1 MNIINKFQSNLT
13 MRQWDVIY
21 LNLSFWPEIGTTGTF
36 LGRPTKI
43 IIIIKGPRVI
53 ACFMGVQSL
62 ALKIPLQMKY
72 TPVPLSNAGS
82 TSISEYDS
90 TNITQDLWLEEGQP
104 ESFPACFTNN
114 NSPLKLWWDSDSH
127 IHPSLWWLGFVL
139 NRVWPWT
146 GPCTSGLYPRPAW
159 PERLLCPCPR
169 SLSWCS
175 SQSDLQV

>member
-62 ALKIPLQMKY
+62 TLKIPLQMKY

-82 TSISEYDS
+82 TSIGEYDS

-114 NSPLKLWWDSDSH
+114 NSTLKLWWDSWLTY
-127 IHPSLWWLGFVL
+127 PSLSMVARICSEPGVTVNWALHF
-139 NRVWPWT
+139 
-146 GPCTSGLYPRPAW
+146 RP
-159 PERLLCPCPR
+159 
-169 SLSWCS
+169 LSKACLAREAALPMS
-175 SQSDLQV
+175 S